1 MGRDPAVAHASNVRA
16 HGTGR
21 ASGET
26 QLDTQHAQ
34 RPPCREH
41 APCGRCDQGA
51 ARGRSP
57 PAALGCSA
65 WRGTARLARL
75 GSLHISRPKCSSIAV
90 HGAID
95 YEDRR
100 ERRNGARTRCSLIF
114 DRRELAAAA

>member
-1 MGRDPAVAHASNVRA
+1 MGRGPAVAHASNVRA

-51 ARGRSP
+51 ARGGALLP
-57 PAALGCSA
+57 QLWVAAHGVARLG
-65 WRGTARLARL
+65 LARL

-100 ERRNGARTRCSLIF
+100 KRRMARALDAR
-114 DRRELAAAA
+114 